1 MLKAYKH
8 EAYSKTRYHFPLKE
22 ERHLED
28 YEVDRPE
35 V

>member
-8 EAYSKTRYHFPLKE
+8 EAYSKTIYRFPFLE

-28 YEVDRPE
+28 YKVDRPE